1 MGLLPADKNLDAE
14 FAEESARLCKELNSR
29 DPTTIL
35 GLATNLWPGAR
46 QAKVTGVMRERLLI
60 GAMGHSPIREE
71 LTYPF
76 EPPLASVEEAAA
88 RVAALRA
95 DALRPGFDA
104 LSSSLSVLLATALL
118 GAYFTEWRLFDV
130 VRRLARSLFGR
141 YDAAVM
147 ELCVNFCFAV
157 HAAEAAYAGVL
168 AWSLGLEFQSVVGWS
183 CRTFVA
189 GVGALGRLTRIAH
202 ATTLPGYEKCGIT
215 YRTEDELRAEAA
227 ARARFRA
234 AKPKAESDAKSG
246 QRTRGVAQDDEP
258 VE

>member
-14 FAEESARLCKELNSR
+14 FAKESARLCKELNSR

-157 HAAEAAYAGVL
+157 TPRRPLMPAFWRGRSGWNFSPLSAGVVGRSSR
-168 AWSLGLEFQSVVGWS
+168 AW
-183 CRTFVA
+183 
-189 GVGALGRLTRIAH
+189 
-202 ATTLPGYEKCGIT
+202 
-215 YRTEDELRAEAA
+215 
-227 ARARFRA
+227 AR
-234 AKPKAESDAKSG
+234 SG
-246 QRTRGVAQDDEP
+246 G
-258 VE
+258 